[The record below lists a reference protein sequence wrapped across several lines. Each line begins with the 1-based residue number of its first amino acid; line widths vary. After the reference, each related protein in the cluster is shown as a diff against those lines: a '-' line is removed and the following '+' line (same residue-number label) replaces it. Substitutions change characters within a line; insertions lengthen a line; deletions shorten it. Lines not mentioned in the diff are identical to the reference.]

1 MAKYE
6 ESADK
11 KISRKVAREWR
22 TDIMKRSHR
31 GLPDP
36 HREKYDQDR
45 GQSRIWEAE
54 KKGKFR
60 GREDAPSANIYYT
73 GEAYPKKKKYS
84 GGGKATHGYGK
95 AYMKGGRAK

>member
-6 ESADK
+6 ETADK

-60 GREDAPSANIYYT
+60 GREEAPSANVYYLGT
-73 GEAYPKKKKYS
+73 EYA
-84 GGGKATHGYGK
+84 GGGRALRGLGK
-95 AYMKGGRAK
+95 AFMKGGKVK